1 MKLTGVYDNT
11 ARRKELR
18 SGWGFSLLVETGSK
32 RILFDTGA
40 DLAVLR
46 HNLKELAIPPS
57 SLDGIVLSH
66 PHCDHVGGLSAV
78 LKKNPDLTVVFTESF
93 PASTN
98 QKIESYGAKAVSSR
112 EPRELCENIWT
123 TGELTVSYRNRE
135 LPEQGLILE
144 SSRGPVLVSGCAH
157 PGITE
162 MVLRVKEVTGIAPY
176 LVIGGFHLG
185 SKSTAELRRVVNEL
199 KGSVS
204 QLAPTHCTGNEA
216 IRYIRK
222 VFGEDCLDFGAGAQ
236 IEI

>member
-11 ARRKELR
+11 ARREGLR
-18 SGWGFSLLVETGSK
+18 PGWGFSLLVDTGSK

-40 DLAVLR
+40 DLVVLR
-46 HNLKELAIPPS
+46 HNLKELAISPS
-57 SLDGIVLSH
+57 SLDGIALSH
-66 PHCDHVGGLSAV
+66 PHCDHVGGLSAI

-98 QKIESYGAKAVSSR
+98 QKIESYGAKAVSIR
-112 EPRELCENIWT
+112 EPRELWENIWT
-123 TGELTVSYRNRE
+123 TGELKISYRSGE

-144 SSRGPVLVSGCAH
+144 SSSGPILVSGCAH

-162 MVLRVKEVTGIAPY
+162 MVLRAKEVTGIAPY

-185 SKSTAELRRVVNEL
+185 NKSTAELRRIVNEL
-199 KGSVS
+199 KGSVNR
-204 QLAPTHCTGNEA
+204 LAPTHCTGNEA

-222 VFGEDCLDFGAGAQ
+222 VFGEDCLDFGAGTQ